1 MIMSPR
7 LRKIVLTTHVVT
19 SVGWLG
25 AVLAY
30 LALDITAVTS
40 QDIPAVRGV
49 YAAMELKVLYA
60 IVPLALA
67 SVLIG
72 VVNALGTPWGLFRH
86 YWVLVKLLLTVFAA
100 AILLIETQTVSHLAE
115 TAQSSADPRELPGTL
130 FHSVGGLVVLLIITI
145 LSMFKP
151 RGVTRYGWRK
161 QNELRARQRP
171 ATGEDPAADLA
182 AR

>member
-7 LRKIVLTTHVVT
+7 LRKIVLTTHVAT

-30 LALDITAVTS
+30 LALDVTAVTS
-40 QDIPAVRGV
+40 QEVPTVRGA
-49 YAAMELKVLYA
+49 YAAMEVTVLYV

-72 VVNALGTPWGLFRH
+72 IVNALGTPWGLFRH
-86 YWVLVKLLLTVFAA
+86 YWVLVKLALTVFAT
-100 AILLIETQTVSHLAE
+100 IVLLIETQTVSRLAE
-115 TAQSSADPRELPGTL
+115 TAASSANPRELPGTL
-130 FHSVGGLVVLLIITI
+130 LHSIGGLVVLVIILI
-145 LSMFKP
+145 LSVFKP

-161 QNELRARQRP
+161 QNEQRRNQRARP
-171 ATGEDPAADLA
+171 TAPVG
-182 AR
+182 

>member
-1 MIMSPR
+1 MPPR

-30 LALDITAVTS
+30 LVLGITAVTS
-40 QDIPAVRGV
+40 QDIPEVRGA
-49 YAAMELKVLYA
+49 YAAMEVTVLYA

-72 VVNALGTPWGLFRH
+72 IVNALGTSWGLFQH

-100 AILLIETQTVSHLAE
+100 TVLLIETQTVSHLAE
-115 TAQSSADPRELPGTL
+115 MARSSANSRELPGTL
-130 FHSVGGLVVLLIITI
+130 LHSVGGLVVLLIITI

-161 QNELRARQRP
+161 QNEHRARQR
-171 ATGEDPAADLA
+171 ATAKGDQAADLA